1 MIFQKIESVLID
13 DKISNNTE
21 KMSLSMK
28 PIYLVNPDFKYCSIE
43 YLDKKY
49 ILDVKQF
56 NKILNFDKSFKFY
69 NETDDYPA
77 YGINNK
83 KINYL
88 EFLYGLNLNNYLYI
102 FKNHNKYDL
111 REENVSITDNEFK
124 LLVAKYNVL
133 EYMNNAKLI
142 TMGKYS
148 GQYKNPMCKILTTN
162 NELELLMLC
171 NKDILCILCPKS
183 YEKILEYENANSDN
197 KIIWS
202 CNSNGFILDNNLIY
216 MHEVI
221 MDCYKENKKYNVKHI
236 DKNPL
241 NNIFTNLNVTQLDVI
256 VNDELILKEPILKKY
271 NKNEYNND
279 EFEKIVQL
287 AKYNV
292 IEFMNNATLIT
303 MGKYAGQYKNPMCK
317 ILNQDN
323 KIEILMLCNQNILCR
338 LCEKSYEKILEHE
351 KNHNDNTKI
360 VWSYQTNGY
369 ILGNNNL
376 YIHQVIMDC
385 YGNGKGT
392 KEISVDHIDQDPLN
406 NTFANLR
413 LASRKDQEDN
423 TKGIKDGT
431 KRARKHNAKD
441 LPSGITQDMMRKYVV
456 YYEECYDKANDLHR
470 EFFKIESHPK
480 LDKIYIS
487 SKSNKVSIQTK
498 LAEVNKVVDEL
509 DNDIFPIQ
517 DDKQLPT
524 YITLKIT
531 RDKPHL
537 VFDKKCDDGRRLNF
551 KMVLRPDYKLD
562 EMLPVFRE
570 KIKEKYDIV
579 V

>member
-1 MIFQKIESVLID
+1 MNNIVKKIEID
-13 DKISNNTE
+13 IVTILDAKYTSKTT
-21 KMSLSMK
+21 MK
-28 PIYLVNPDFKYCSIE
+28 PTYKFDADNNYWNIKYN
-43 YLDKKY
+43 DKTY
-49 ILDVKQF
+49 ILD
-56 NKILNFDKSFKFY
+56 L
-69 NETDDYPA
+69 
-77 YGINNK
+77 
-83 KINYL
+83 
-88 EFLYGLNLNNYLYI
+88 
-102 FKNHNKYDL
+102 
-111 REENVSITDNEFK
+111 
-124 LLVAKYNVL
+124 
-133 EYMNNAKLI
+133 
-142 TMGKYS
+142 
-148 GQYKNPMCKILTTN
+148 
-162 NELELLMLC
+162 
-171 NKDILCILCPKS
+171 
-183 YEKILEYENANSDN
+183 
-197 KIIWS
+197 
-202 CNSNGFILDNNLIY
+202 
-216 MHEVI
+216 
-221 MDCYKENKKYNVKHI
+221 
-236 DKNPL
+236 
-241 NNIFTNLNVTQLDVI
+241 
-256 VNDELILKEPILKKY
+256 
-271 NKNEYNND
+271 D
-279 EFEKIVQL
+279 EFEKLINSSKKFKFIIDTDVYPSYNINSVTFNL
-287 AKYNV
+287 LEYLYKLREDCTNFTFKNDNIYDLRKENV
-292 IEFMNNATLIT
+292 ITRAKVLTRDNVLVENIIFNNLLEERQYKILEIIT
-303 MGKYAGQYKNPMCK
+303 NGHIPIMGKCAGKYKNPIYKCINDKNKEQLIMYCETETLC
-317 ILNQDN
+317 IVCQESLN
-323 KIEILMLCNQNILCR
+323 KITEF
-338 LCEKSYEKILEHE
+338 EKIY
-351 KNHNDNTKI
+351 NDGKKL
-360 VWSYQTNGY
+360 VFYKHSNGY
-369 ILGNNNL
+369 ILCSNENL
-376 YIHQVIMDC
+376 YMHQIITNC

-423 TKGIKDGT
+423 SKGIKDGT

-498 LAEVNKVVDEL
+498 LAEVNKVVDDL

-562 EMLPVFRE
+562 EMLPIFRE